1 MTLIHDSIIGTRFL
15 GRIEETQTNGQRS
28 GVIPVITGNAF
39 HVANSEFLLLEND
52 ELDTGFSLR

>member
-1 MTLIHDSIIGTRFL
+1 
-15 GRIEETQTNGQRS
+15 
-28 GVIPVITGNAF
+28 VITGNAF